1 MKFLNRLER
10 KLGRYAVPN
19 LMLYMIVLYGAGF
32 LLEMMA
38 PTFYIRWLSLDVYR
52 ILHGEVWRLVTF
64 VLQPPSDNL
73 FWVFLEL
80 YIYYSIGRSLESMW
94 GSFRFNVY
102 FFSGL
107 LFQIVAAFL
116 FYGIA
121 CLVLGQGMVYVSTV
135 GIGSMYYVNRSMFL
149 AYFVMMPNATFL
161 MFFLIPV
168 KAKWLGILY
177 GALMGYEAISIITHY
192 GFRAGGPYALAI
204 VVSVLNFIIF
214 FLATRNYRR
223 ISPSEMK
230 RKAEFRRKMHDA
242 KWESGNVVE
251 FRGRNVITRHKCAIC
266 GRTELDDDS
275 LEFRFCSKCEGNY
288 EYCSDHLYTHEHV
301 RRVKGNTEE

>member
-32 LLEMMA
+32 LLSQMM
-38 PTFYIRWLSLDVYR
+38 PGFYQTWLDLDVYR
-52 ILHGEVWRLVTF
+52 ILHGEVWRLITF
-64 VLQPPSDNL
+64 VLQPPSNNP
-73 FWVFLEL
+73 FWVILEL
-80 YIYYSIGRSLESMW
+80 YIYYSIGRSLENMW
-94 GSFRFNVY
+94 GAFRFNVY
-102 FFSGL
+102 YFSGL
-107 LFQIVAAFL
+107 LFQIISAFV

-121 CLVLGQGMVYVSTV
+121 CLIIGQGMVYINME
-135 GIGSMYYVNRSMFL
+135 GIGSMFYVNRSMFL
-149 AYFVMMPNATFL
+149 AYFVMIPNATFL

-168 KAKWLGILY
+168 KAKWLGIIY
-177 GALMGYEAISIITHY
+177 GALMVYEAIWNITNKGIIV
-192 GFRAGGPYALAI
+192 GGAYALAI
-204 VVSVLNFIIF
+204 VISVLNFIIF
-214 FLATRNYRR
+214 FFSTRNYRR

-230 RKAEFRRKMHDA
+230 RKADFRKKMYDA
-242 KWESGNVVE
+242 KWESGKVVE